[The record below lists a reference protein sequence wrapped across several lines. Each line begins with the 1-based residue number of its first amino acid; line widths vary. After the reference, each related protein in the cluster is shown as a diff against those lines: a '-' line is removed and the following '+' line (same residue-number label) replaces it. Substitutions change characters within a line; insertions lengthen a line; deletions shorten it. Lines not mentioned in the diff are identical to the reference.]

1 MLDFALEALPAAS
14 YAPYYLYRQKF
25 SAGGYENVGWAKE
38 GTECLY
44 NVAMMEELCSVLS
57 LGAGG
62 ATKRLLP
69 GGKILRCFNKKYPYE
84 YISSLEEA
92 AKDKRALFAE

>member
-1 MLDFALEALPAAS
+1 
-14 YAPYYLYRQKF
+14 
-25 SAGGYENVGWAKE
+25 
-38 GTECLY
+38 
-44 NVAMMEELCSVLS
+44 MMEELCSVLS

-84 YISSLEEA
+84 YMGSLEDA
-92 AKDKRALFAE
+92 ARDKRALFIP

>member
-1 MLDFALEALPAAS
+1 M
-14 YAPYYLYRQKF
+14 
-25 SAGGYENVGWAKE
+25 GWAKE
-38 GTECLY
+38 GTACIY

-62 ATKRLLP
+62 ATKRMLP

-84 YISSLEEA
+84 YIGSREA
-92 AKDKRALFAE
+92 AAAEKRALFLG

>member
-1 MLDFALEALPAAS
+1 M
-14 YAPYYLYRQKF
+14 
-25 SAGGYENVGWAKE
+25 GWAKA
-38 GTECLY
+38 GAVCLY

-69 GGKILRCFNKKYPYE
+69 GGRILRCFNKKYPYE
-84 YISSLEEA
+84 YIGSLEEA
-92 AKDKRALFAE
+92 DQDKRALFLT